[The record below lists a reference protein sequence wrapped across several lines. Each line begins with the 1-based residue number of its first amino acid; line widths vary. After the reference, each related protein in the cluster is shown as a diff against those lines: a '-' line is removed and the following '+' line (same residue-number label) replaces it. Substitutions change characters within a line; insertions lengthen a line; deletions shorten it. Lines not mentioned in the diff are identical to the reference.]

1 MNSGYVAR
9 IISSQKIYGLYG
21 LKHHIV
27 EMRGGVT
34 DAGQTNNRMNNEDRA
49 TQPMEAGGWVSQFKW
64 TIPSILFFNI
74 CTRAQ
79 ICIFA
84 FLYIYYISCR
94 LWKVCL
100 QYLLQGLGVDA
111 AFDQELK
118 SLTILPAGLT
128 CQDFLNFQT
137 SATSQRK
144 PTPLYLSIQFNRNTY
159 ICRKHF
165 KKKYILFDCETYIC
179 SGGNDRDG
187 RWLLFEPVFV
197 ASVKLIWNSLGLPS
211 LVVKQQFIG
220 RGFLVKDDLREQH
233 NQIRQFAREDLKQ
246 PYQIAVCALNGSGN
260 GREVW

>member
-1 MNSGYVAR
+1 
-9 IISSQKIYGLYG
+9 
-21 LKHHIV
+21 
-27 EMRGGVT
+27 
-34 DAGQTNNRMNNEDRA
+34 
-49 TQPMEAGGWVSQFKW
+49 MEAGGWVSQFKW

-144 PTPLYLSIQFNRNTY
+144 PTPLYLSIQFSSIEIHKCAANISKINIFFLIVRHTYVLVEMIEMEGDCCLNRY
-159 ICRKHF
+159 
-165 KKKYILFDCETYIC
+165 L
-179 SGGNDRDG
+179 
-187 RWLLFEPVFV
+187 WLQLNWFE
-197 ASVKLIWNSLGLPS
+197 I
-211 LVVKQQFIG
+211 
-220 RGFLVKDDLREQH
+220 H
-233 NQIRQFAREDLKQ
+233 
-246 PYQIAVCALNGSGN
+246 
-260 GREVW
+260 

>member
-1 MNSGYVAR
+1 MDHTINTVFQYLYQGSDLHICLSVYLLYFLPTVKSL
-9 IISSQKIYGLYG
+9 SS
-21 LKHHIV
+21 
-27 EMRGGVT
+27 
-34 DAGQTNNRMNNEDRA
+34 
-49 TQPMEAGGWVSQFKW
+49 
-64 TIPSILFFNI
+64 
-74 CTRAQ
+74 
-79 ICIFA
+79 IFA
-84 FLYIYYISCR
+84 PGLRCGCR
-94 LWKVCL
+94 M
-100 QYLLQGLGVDA
+100 G

-187 RWLLFEPVFV
+187 RWLLCEPVFV